1 MMIRIL
7 YRSAGGEISVD
18 HTPEQLPELLE
29 DRDGLVWVDV
39 QSWHGKSSPEDQTS
53 EVFRGVQAMLR
64 DVFHFHPLSIED
76 ALNDSNVPK
85 VDDWGEYLYLTLH
98 AVDFDKNIEDIDLH
112 ELDVF
117 VGANYLVTLRE
128 EEIRGIDRVYK
139 QASRDPRHTKR
150 GSDYLLY
157 EVCDAVATDYL
168 PCMDAIDE
176 QSDLVQDEVFEKP
189 TRKTLNTIFHLKKA
203 VLNLRR
209 VLSPQR
215 EVFNKLAREDY
226 APIDQAERIYFRDIY
241 DHFLRLTD
249 LNESLRDLIT
259 GSLDTYLSVV
269 ANRTNEIM
277 KTLTIVTV
285 LFMPLSFGTG
295 FFGMNFFARLIE
307 VEPEPDPVRLAFF
320 MLVVF
325 SMVAVPFLM
334 LLFFRRRG
342 WFGQR

>member
-1 MMIRIL
+1 MIRIL
-7 YRSAGGEISVD
+7 YRNAAGAINAECGLS
-18 HTPEQLPELLE
+18 QLPELLE

-39 QSWHGKSSPEDQTS
+39 QSWHSKSSPENEAS
-53 EVFRGVQAMLR
+53 EMFRDVQAMLR
-64 DVFHFHPLSIED
+64 EVFHFHPLSIED

-98 AVDFDKNIEDIDLH
+98 AVDFDKSIEDIDLH

-128 EEIRGIDRVYK
+128 EEVRGIDRVWK
-139 QASRDPRHTKR
+139 QATRDPRHTKR

-176 QSDLVQDEVFEKP
+176 QSDLVQDEVFDKP
-189 TRKTLNTIFHLKKA
+189 TRGTLNRIFHLKKA

-269 ANRTNEIM
+269 ANRTNEVV

-295 FFGMNFFARLIE
+295 FFGMNFFASLIE
-307 VEPEPDPVRLAFF
+307 VTGDPDPVKLAFF
-320 MLVVF
+320 IF
-325 SMVAVPFLM
+325 IIASMIAVPVLM
-334 LLFFRRRG
+334 LIFFRRRG
-342 WFGQR
+342 WF

>member
-1 MMIRIL
+1 MIRIL
-7 YRSAGGEISVD
+7 YRNAAGEIKTD
-18 HTPEQLPELLE
+18 QTPEQLPALLE
-29 DRDGLVWVDV
+29 EKGGLVWVDV
-39 QSWHGKSSPEDQTS
+39 QSWHDDTQLAKQGADKANGTL
-53 EVFRGVQAMLR
+53 VLLR
-64 DVFHFHPLSIED
+64 DVFHFHPLAIED
-76 ALNDSNVPK
+76 ALTDTNVPK

-112 ELDVF
+112 ELDAF

-128 EEIRGIDRVYK
+128 EEIRGIDRVWK
-139 QASRDPRHTKR
+139 QATRDPRHTKR

-157 EVCDAVATDYL
+157 EVCDAVATDYM

-320 MLVVF
+320 ILVVF
-325 SMVAVPFLM
+325 SMVAVPLLM
-334 LLFFRRRG
+334 LIFFRRRG

>member
-1 MMIRIL
+1 MIRIL
-7 YRSAGGEISVD
+7 YRSAAGVINIE
-18 HTPEQLPELLE
+18 HTLEQLPELLA
-29 DRDGLVWVDV
+29 DKDGLVWVDV
-39 QSWHGKSSPEDQTS
+39 HSWHDGMRPGK
-53 EVFRGVQAMLR
+53 QAMETGGDVQSLLR
-64 DVFHFHPLSIED
+64 DIFHFHPLSIED

-98 AVDFDKNIEDIDLH
+98 AVDFDKSIEDIDLH
-112 ELDVF
+112 ELDAF
-117 VGANYLVTLRE
+117 IGANYLVTLRE
-128 EEIRGIDRVYK
+128 EEIRGIDRVFK
-139 QASRDPRHTKR
+139 QATRDPRHTKR
-150 GSDYLLY
+150 GPDYLLY

-176 QSDLVQDEVFEKP
+176 ESDRVQDEVFERP

-226 APIDQAERIYFRDIY
+226 VAIDQSERIYFRDIY

-269 ANRTNEIM
+269 ANRTNEVM

-285 LFMPLSFGTG
+285 LFMPLTFATG
-295 FFGMNFFARLIE
+295 FFGMNFFASLIE
-307 VEPEPDPVRLAFF
+307 VTSNPDPVKLTFF
-320 MLVVF
+320 LLIVASMVVVPVLMLV
-325 SMVAVPFLM
+325 
-334 LLFFRRRG
+334 FFRRRG
-342 WFGQR
+342 WFTSR

>member
-1 MMIRIL
+1 MIRIL
-7 YRSAGGEISVD
+7 YRNAAGVINTE
-18 HTPEQLPELLE
+18 HTPEQLPELLK
-29 DRDGLVWVDV
+29 DADGLIWVDV
-39 QSWHGKSSPEDQTS
+39 QSWHDDAREGK
-53 EVFRGVQAMLR
+53 QALDAGNGILDMLR
-64 DVFHFHPLSIED
+64 DVFRFHPLSIED
-76 ALNDSNVPK
+76 ALTDSNVPK

-98 AVDFDKNIEDIDLH
+98 AVDFDKSIEDIDLH
-112 ELDVF
+112 ELDAF
-117 VGANYLVTLRE
+117 VGPNYLVTLRE
-128 EEIRGIDRVYK
+128 EEIRGIDRVWK

-295 FFGMNFFARLIE
+295 FFGMNFFASLIE
-307 VEPEPDPVRLAFF
+307 VTANPDPLKLAFF
-320 MLVVF
+320 ISVIA
-325 SMVAVPFLM
+325 SMITVPVLM

>member
-1 MMIRIL
+1 MVRIL
-7 YRSAGGEISVD
+7 YRSGAGVINTED
-18 HTPEQLPELLE
+18 TPDQLPELLK
-29 DRDGLVWVDV
+29 DKDGLIWVDV
-39 QSWHGKSSPEDQTS
+39 HSWHDDARPGK
-53 EVFRGVQAMLR
+53 QALDAGNGILGLLR
-64 DVFHFHPLSIED
+64 DVFRFHPLSIED

-98 AVDFDKNIEDIDLH
+98 AVDFDKSIEDIDLH
-112 ELDVF
+112 ELDAF

-128 EEIRGIDRVYK
+128 EEIRGIDRVFK
-139 QASRDPRHTKR
+139 QATRDARHTKR
-150 GSDYLLY
+150 GPDYLLY
-157 EVCDAVATDYL
+157 QVCDAVATDYL

-176 QSDLVQDEVFEKP
+176 ESDRVQDEVFERP

-226 APIDQAERIYFRDIY
+226 VAIDQSERIYFRDIY

-269 ANRTNEIM
+269 ANRTNEIT

-285 LFMPLSFGTG
+285 LFMPLTFATG
-295 FFGMNFFARLIE
+295 FFGMNFFASLIE
-307 VEPEPDPVRLAFF
+307 VTSNPDPLKLAFF
-320 MLVVF
+320 VLILA
-325 SMVAVPFLM
+325 SMIFVPGLM
-334 LLFFRRRG
+334 LIFFRVRG

>member
-1 MMIRIL
+1 MIRIL
-7 YRSAGGEISVD
+7 YRNAAGAISTECSPD
-18 HTPEQLPELLE
+18 QLPELLE
-29 DRDGLVWVDV
+29 DRGGLVWVDV
-39 QSWHGKSSPEDQTS
+39 QSWHAKSSPESQNS
-53 EVFRGVQAMLR
+53 EAFRDVQAMLR
-64 DVFHFHPLSIED
+64 EVFHFHPLSIED
-76 ALNDSNVPK
+76 ALSDSNVPK

-98 AVDFDKNIEDIDLH
+98 AVDFDKSIEDIDLH

-128 EEIRGIDRVYK
+128 EDIRGIDRVFK
-139 QASRDPRHTKR
+139 QATRDPRHTKR
-150 GSDYLLY
+150 GPDYLLY

-226 APIDQAERIYFRDIY
+226 APIGQAERIYFRDIY

-269 ANRTNEIM
+269 ANRTNEVM

-285 LFMPLSFGTG
+285 LFMPLTFATG
-295 FFGMNFFARLIE
+295 FFGMNFFASLIE
-307 VEPEPDPVRLAFF
+307 VTSNPDPVKLTFF
-320 MLVVF
+320 LLIVASMVVVPGLMLV
-325 SMVAVPFLM
+325 
-334 LLFFRRRG
+334 FFRRRG
-342 WFGQR
+342 WFASK